1 MEPYEFW
8 IDLTPDGNRPES
20 LIHCSQDDIGRPFLG
35 HIQYRGDDF
44 TIPSGSSVELHLTK
58 PDGNYKVSPIAFS
71 GSEVYFELEEQM
83 AVVHGKCITE
93 IVFNLP
99 TGERLGTKNFYL
111 VVEQGAIDGGTPSE
125 SELSWLEETADNARR
140 AETAAKIA
148 GPAATAAAASATA
161 AAGSAQT
168 ASQKALQASEDAERA
183 EQLVTAAQEV
193 IERAEAAAESAE
205 EAAEQA
211 AAAAQVP
218 WSVANGKVCITY
230 KKEVEA

>member
-125 SELSWLEETADNARR
+125 SELSWLEETA
-140 AETAAKIA
+140 